1 MKYEEDKV
9 DAVQAALVPDSGNTG
24 GVGGGVSHVKAEAFR
39 GRRHRGHSRTPES
52 ITLENTL
59 GEAQA
64 AGG

>member
-9 DAVQAALVPDSGNTG
+9 DAVQAALVPDSGKTG
-24 GVGGGVSHVKAEAFR
+24 GVGGGVSHVTAEAF
-39 GRRHRGHSRTPES
+39 RGHSRTPES